1 MSRILLI
8 DDEDMTRNML
18 RQALELKGYEVHE
31 ASNGLEALR
40 LQRETPCSLVITD
53 ILMPEKEG
61 LETIVELRSECPDLK
76 IIAMSGG
83 GSAGKLNFLDA
94 AGKLGA
100 QATLQKPFELEKLF
114 KTVKSLMEAES
125 A

>member
-1 MSRILLI
+1 MARILLI
-8 DDEDMTRNML
+8 DDEDMTRAML
-18 RQALELKGYEVHE
+18 RQALEMKGHEVHE
-31 ASNGLEALR
+31 ASNGDEALR
-40 LQRETPCSLVITD
+40 VHRKTPCPLVITD

-61 LETIVELRSECPDLK
+61 LETIVELRRDHPDLK

-83 GSAGKLNFLDA
+83 GSAGNLNFLET

-100 QATLQKPFELEKLF
+100 QATLQKPFELAALF
-114 KTVKSLMEAES
+114 KTVDSLLEKES